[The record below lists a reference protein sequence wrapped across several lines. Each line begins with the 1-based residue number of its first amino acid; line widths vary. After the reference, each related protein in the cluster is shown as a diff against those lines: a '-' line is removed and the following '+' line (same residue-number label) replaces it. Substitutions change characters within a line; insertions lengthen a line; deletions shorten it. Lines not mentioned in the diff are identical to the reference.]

1 MRVMA
6 RIFAA
11 TVVCSLFA
19 SACTRSADHAT
30 TGTGAT
36 NGQPVVQVGTEAP
49 NFTLPSAQGPPVTLS
64 SFAGHK
70 PVLVYFSMGPG

>member
-6 RIFAA
+6 RIFAL
-11 TVVCSLFA
+11 TVMLSLLA
-19 SACTRSADHAT
+19 SACTSSPDHAT
-30 TGTGAT
+30 TGSAT
-36 NGQPVVQVGTEAP
+36 SGQPVVQVGTEAP

-70 PVLVYFSMGPG
+70 PVLLYFSMGPG